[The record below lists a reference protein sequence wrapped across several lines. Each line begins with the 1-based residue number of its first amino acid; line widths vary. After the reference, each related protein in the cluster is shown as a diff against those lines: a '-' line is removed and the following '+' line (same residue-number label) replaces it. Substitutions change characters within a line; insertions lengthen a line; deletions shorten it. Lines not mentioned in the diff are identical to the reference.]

1 MRISPARSLPGAEGA
16 RSRSFPWVYRGGLY
30 AHAVTCLHLV
40 RAREDATSSVRDIF
54 AASEEYYEEDD
65 PNDSFTFVSVERE
78 LYYRAEVILRGF
90 VIVVDWD
97 F

>member
-1 MRISPARSLPGAEGA
+1 VRLTKLIAAETPSAPPMFNLAMTPVG
-16 RSRSFPWVYRGGLY
+16 VGL
-30 AHAVTCLHLV
+30 A
-40 RAREDATSSVRDIF
+40 SSVRDIF

-65 PNDSFTFVSVERE
+65 PNDSFTLVHVERK

-90 VIVVDWD
+90 VVVVDWD